1 MLQSGPR
8 GFPEDKTVSEELA
21 TGKAISF
28 KDSHVPGSGGVGCA
42 NPGMQRYQA
51 EAMDSCCALGILSHC
66 LIDEV
71 GVIL

>member
-28 KDSHVPGSGGVGCA
+28 KDSHVPGSGGGGGGGGVRK
-42 NPGMQRYQA
+42 PWDA
-51 EAMDSCCALGILSHC
+51 EISGRGNGQLLRPWNTESLPH
-66 LIDEV
+66 
-71 GVIL
+71 

>member
-28 KDSHVPGSGGVGCA
+28 KDSHVWGSGGGWGVQTLGCRDIR
-42 NPGMQRYQA
+42 QRQWTVAAPLEY
-51 EAMDSCCALGILSHC
+51 
-66 LIDEV
+66 
-71 GVIL
+71 